1 MFLLFKNRPN
11 DDDPVVFQIIDLYI
25 YSNSTCIECIGQLL
39 NLAELGVESG

>member
-25 YSNSTCIECIGQLL
+25 YIYIVTPHVL
-39 NLAELGVESG
+39 NVLVNF